1 MLPLNVCLQI
11 LADCLLFY
19 SHSVGNFILLSRSQ
33 AAPTAAEN
41 LQFDA
46 LVKGKDV
53 TNVKPSR
60 PETDGWPQIP
70 ITLVNQ
76 FGKSV
81 SSEEKQTKR

>member
-1 MLPLNVCLQI
+1 MLPLKACLHI
-11 LADCLLFY
+11 LADCMLF
-19 SHSVGNFILLSRSQ
+19 SICFVGNFVLWSRSQ

-53 TNVKPSR
+53 TNMKPSR

-70 ITLVNQ
+70 ISLVNQ